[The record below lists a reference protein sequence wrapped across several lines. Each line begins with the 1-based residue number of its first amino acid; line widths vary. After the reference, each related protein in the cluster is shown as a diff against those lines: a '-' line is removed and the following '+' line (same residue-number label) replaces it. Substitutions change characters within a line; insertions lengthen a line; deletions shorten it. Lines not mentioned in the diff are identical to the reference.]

1 MNHLIDK
8 KGIYRHERFAREL
21 IEGYF
26 NIDNRT
32 DEQILEQTAAL
43 ASAIRYYNEQN
54 NVDGNWEAFFEDIY
68 NFATKQ
74 IDHKAIAEKSQ
85 NASMPPHLALYFAFI
100 HVFNIAKDELNR
112 FTRRHLDYYYN
123 NILKFAH
130 KQEIA
135 DKVHL
140 FLELNKKE
148 KKATIAKGTLF
159 DGGIDSKGKKRLY
172 ASDFDAT
179 VNKSTIIKIKT
190 LTTQKNGNTF
200 TFTKLDECH
209 VTDIGIAIASPMFY
223 LKDGKRTITLTF
235 TEAYKPYLK
244 SIKQIE
250 YTTSTDWQRVETNNI
265 EVKEKDG
272 YQFIIM
278 LDYGLPPMV
287 GYNEAVHN
295 LQLKTNNP
303 IIRLLFSEGFSGE
316 KDKEYKV
323 ENDVNEDNKTPIKTI
338 VVDVEGSKDILLYND
353 YGKIN
358 GELPFM
364 PYGGIPVVDKSQFI
378 VGNNKIFNKF
388 LERVSFNI
396 DWKGMP
402 SNLEIYYETYKDAF
416 EQLTEQQK
424 ELYQSF
430 DIYGFDKISDVNFF
444 GKCTILS
451 LGKWDDKAIE
461 INNNEIQIKKDG
473 LRTINEED
481 TEYSHQTKSGFIKF
495 VVSTDFGH
503 SIYSTLLSNAMMHN
517 AFMEQKK
524 ILNMSAGKPTTDIK
538 LLSIPQ
544 KPYTP
549 EIQSLSIN
557 YKTTTEFNLNE
568 HQLFSIHPFSNF
580 EITERNSFYLPLFTP
595 IDYPKRS
602 KNSSES
608 IFEKCFYITLSNIDS
623 EGEVNIY
630 FDICNPNT
638 YDNKHTYS
646 WHYFSEYRWI
656 EMNNNR
662 IIRDTTDGFN
672 KSGII
677 TFVVPQAA
685 IDGEQVHLRLTAE
698 ATQTELLPEIL
709 NARTNCLTAT
719 FVDSDNNLSH
729 LRQGLPQSTI
739 TKLVESKGKI
749 KSIEQPYP
757 SFGGKEAE
765 SDTDFYARI
774 SERLR
779 HKNRASSTWD
789 YERLVLE
796 AFPQVAFAL
805 CLAHSNMSGDKVA
818 FSPGDVLLLVSP
830 DTSLLPQTKKL
841 EPKLP
846 TAMLNEIKGFFNHI
860 SSPHSNICVS
870 NFRYKPIRVVC
881 NVQLTKGLSDYSFY
895 RDKLNTDLIRFISP
909 WVDANISDYSNN
921 MIYRSKNVADI
932 YFFLE
937 NLEYIDY
944 VVSCKIEGLYADG
957 ELEQTYTIADETILK
972 ESYEIFTSVDNH
984 TITINDNGK
993 QI

>member
-1 MNHLIDK
+1 MNHLIDN
-8 KGIYRHERFAREL
+8 KGIYRHERFAGEL
-21 IEGYF
+21 VDGYF

-32 DEQILEQTAAL
+32 DDQILEQTAAL

-74 IDHKAIAEKSQ
+74 IDSKAIAEKLQ

-123 NILKFAH
+123 NILKFER

-148 KKATIAKGTLF
+148 KKTTIAKGTLF

-172 ASDFDAT
+172 ASDFDAV
-179 VNKSTIIKIKT
+179 VNKSTVSEIKT
-190 LTTQKNGNTF
+190 FTTLKKDNSF
-200 TFTKLDECH
+200 TFTKQDECH
-209 VTDIGIAIASPMFY
+209 ADIGIAVASPMFY

-235 TEAYKPYLK
+235 TEAYNPYLK

-250 YTTSTDWQRVETNNI
+250 YTTSIGWQRVKTHNTV
-265 EVKEKDG
+265 VKEKIEG
-272 YQFIIM
+272 ELIIT
-278 LDYGLPPMV
+278 LDCGLPPVV
-287 GYNEAVHN
+287 GYNEAIHN
-295 LQLKTNNP
+295 LQLTTDNP
-303 IIRLLFSEGFSGE
+303 VIRLFFSEGFSGE
-316 KDKEYKV
+316 KDKEYKLQ
-323 ENDVNEDNKTPIKTI
+323 NGANEDNKTPIKVI
-338 VVDVEGSKDILLYND
+338 AVDVEGSKDVLLYND

-364 PYGGIPVVDKSQFI
+364 PYGGIPTVDKSQFI
-378 VGNNKIFNKF
+378 VGNGKIFNKF
-388 LERVSFNI
+388 LDSVSFNI

-402 SNLEIYYETYKDAF
+402 SYLGTYYKTYEDS
-416 EQLTEQQK
+416 LK
-424 ELYQSF
+424 EYRNQFADSSF
-430 DIYGFDKISDVNFF
+430 DNNKLPKENTKEILF
-444 GKCTILS
+444 GKCAILS
-451 LGKWDDKAIE
+451 EGKWANVATTKNG
-461 INNNEIQIKKDG
+461 NNKEIQFTTS
-473 LRTINEED
+473 RFTMINEAD
-481 TEYSHQTKSGFIKF
+481 TEYSHQTKNGFIKF
-495 VVSTDFGH
+495 VLSTDFGH
-503 SIYSTLLSNAMMHN
+503 SIYNTLLSNVMMHN
-517 AFMEQKK
+517 ALKEQEKMLK
-524 ILNMSAGKPTTDIK
+524 TSEGKSVGGIK
-538 LLSIPQ
+538 LLTTPQ

-557 YKTTTEFNLNE
+557 YKATADFNLNE
-568 HQLFSIHPFSNF
+568 HQLFSIHPFGNF
-580 EITERNSFYLPLFTP
+580 GIAQGQSFYLPLFTP

-602 KNSSES
+602 KSSSES

-630 FDICNPNT
+630 LDISNLSP

-646 WHYFSEYRWI
+646 WHYFSQYRWI
-656 EMNNNR
+656 EMNNR

-677 TFVVPQAA
+677 AFVVPLEA
-685 IDGEQVHLRLTAE
+685 IKGGQVCLRLMAE

-719 FVDSDNNLSH
+719 FVDSDNDLLH

-739 TKLVESKGKI
+739 TKLVESNAQI
-749 KSIEQPYP
+749 KSVEQPYP

-796 AFPQVAFAL
+796 AFPQVSFAL
-805 CLAHSNMSGDKVA
+805 CLAHSNMSGEKVA

-830 DTSLLPQTKKL
+830 DTSLLPQTQKL

-846 TAMLNEIKGFFNHI
+846 TAMLNDIKVFFNHI

-909 WVDANISDYSNN
+909 WVDTSILDYGNN
-921 MIYRSKNVADI
+921 MMYRSKNVADI

-957 ELEQTYTIADETILK
+957 KLEQTYTIADETILK
-972 ESYEIFTSVDNH
+972 ESYEIFTSVNNH
-984 TITINDNGK
+984 TITINDHGK